1 MPEKHDL
8 ADASDISSPSDS
20 PEYSYNETKGGSPLN
35 GSVHEYSGSIDDLD
49 EERLQELLVNNG
61 AGTNSKNRRNIF
73 ENKKIAEHFAELYED
88 AEYEC
93 RHLFKP
99 DFEWETK
106 EEKKLVRKLDW
117 YVCFWACIMF
127 AGLQIDRGN
136 IGQALSDGIL
146 GDLGMDTNDY
156 NYGQTIFLLSFMC
169 AEIPSQLVSKKLGPD
184 RWVPT
189 QMVLWSIVAC
199 CQAAVQSRG
208 PYLALRSLMGI
219 LEGGFI
225 PDLVLWLSY
234 FYTSKELPIRLGFF
248 WAAYILTQIL
258 TSLLAF
264 GLLRIKTDAIQEGW
278 RWLFLIEGLITF
290 CIGVASYFKMPAS
303 AAQTKTWFRKKGWF
317 TEREELIVVN
327 RVLRDD
333 PYKGDMHNRAAITPK
348 KLWTCLCD
356 YHLWP
361 IYAIGIMLYIP
372 PTPVASYMTL
382 NLRHLGFSTFNTN
395 LLTIPY
401 LALELCMLL
410 LVTKMSEV
418 LNERALVCLAQP
430 LWILPCIAILR
441 FWSGAQ
447 IDIWGTWAVTTVLLG
462 YPYVNAIVVAWTSRN
477 SNTVSTRTVASA
489 MYNMCVQA
497 GNVMA
502 TNIYRNDDKPLY
514 KRGNTQLFAINI
526 ACIVLLI
533 LVKIYY
539 VSVNNYRDKKWAA
552 MTKEEQVAYLRTTK
566 DRGNRRLDFRF
577 AH

>member
-1 MPEKHDL
+1 M
-8 ADASDISSPSDS
+8 SDSEHPSDADKTGLS
-20 PEYSYNETKGGSPLN
+20 TPATFGDDKGLSSDK
-35 GSVHEYSGSIDDLD
+35 GSVHEYSGSLEELD

-61 AGTNSKNRRNIF
+61 AGTDSKERRNIF
-73 ENKKIAEHFAELYED
+73 ENKKIAEHFSELYED
-88 AEYEC
+88 AQYEC
-93 RHLFKP
+93 RHLFQP
-99 DFEWETK
+99 DFEWDLK
-106 EEKKLVRKLDW
+106 EEKKVIRKLDW
-117 YVCFWACIMF
+117 YVCFWACVMF

-136 IGQALSDGIL
+136 IGQALSDNLL
-146 GDLGMDTNDY
+146 GDLGMNTNDY

-169 AEIPSQLVSKKLGPD
+169 AEIPSLLVSKKLGPD
-184 RWVPT
+184 RWIPT
-189 QMVLWSIVAC
+189 QMCLWSIVAC
-199 CQAAVQSRG
+199 CQAAVSGRSS
-208 PYLALRSLMGI
+208 YLALRALMGI

-234 FYTSKELPIRLGFF
+234 FYTSKELPIRLAFF

-264 GLLRIKTDAIQEGW
+264 GLLRIKTDQIQEGW
-278 RWLFLIEGLITF
+278 RWLFLIEGLLTF
-290 CIGVASYFKMPAS
+290 CIGVASFFKMPAS

-317 TEREELIVVN
+317 TDREELIVVN

-348 KLWTCLCD
+348 KLWTCLSD

-401 LALELCMLL
+401 LALQLVMLL
-410 LVTKMSEV
+410 CVTKLSEA
-418 LNERALVCLAQP
+418 LNERALVCLVQP
-430 LWILPCIAILR
+430 LWILPCIAVLR
-441 FWSGAQ
+441 WWSGAQ

-462 YPYVNAIVVAWTSRN
+462 YPYIHAIVVAWTSRN

-526 ACIVLLI
+526 ACVVLLL
-533 LVKIYY
+533 LVKFYY
-539 VSVNNYRDKKWAA
+539 VSVNKSRDRKWAA
-552 MTKEEQVAYLRTTK
+552 MTREEQVGYLRTTK